1 MAMVDPYQPALSSF
15 AFTPEEDAV
24 IKLALATS
32 KPWDYAAASDLEK
45 NALKSAKKRI
55 LAYHLA
61 RHGKTCCYCRSDL
74 EAAGHFMIDR
84 EHILPKGKVFYRI
97 YSYAMWNLAAA
108 CKRCNM
114 QFKGQGD
121 SFVIDRTNPLKYQL
135 SSNYRFVHPNF
146 DRWEAHLTRLSVQV
160 NARKLVIITRKP
172 GCAKADFTHAFF
184 DLSAFEVDT
193 FDAVQG
199 LENRGIDSA
208 AVLELRKLAK
218 AMGQ

>member
-1 MAMVDPYQPALSSF
+1 MVDPYEPALSSF
-15 AFTPEEDAV
+15 AFTVEEDAV
-24 IKLALATS
+24 IKLALATA
-32 KPWDYAAASDLEK
+32 KPWDYFAKSDAQK
-45 NALKSAKKRI
+45 DAFKSAKARI

-84 EHILPKGKVFYRI
+84 EHILPKGKPVYRS
-97 YSYAMWNLAAA
+97 YSFAMWNLAAA

-121 SFVIDRTNPLKYQL
+121 SFVIDRIDKAKYII

-146 DRWEAHLTRLSVQV
+146 DRWEAHLTRVSVQV
-160 NARKLVIITRKP
+160 DAQKLVIITRKA
-172 GCAKADFTHAFF
+172 GCAKAAFTHQFF
-184 DLSAFEVDT
+184 DLHAFEVDT

-199 LENRGIDSA
+199 LENKGMESA